1 MHRSLP
7 SPLWHYPQL
16 WPLTALCLGCTGPA
30 ALAQGWWLE
39 GGPAVRGGMSVK
51 VGGSSY
57 AQQLGLHDPSAAGT
71 LTPPGGVGSPAA
83 YADRTYDNGYV
94 KLDPG
99 TGNTTPP
106 NDPNST
112 WNWGFNQ
119 AGQYNAA
126 AQTLTFQ
133 KQGPAGY
140 TSLANSPVGGK
151 DDELLGGGL
160 QLRGGV
166 GLIKSD
172 KWSLDIAL
180 GFQGIW
186 GANSRMAAT
195 PYREGVRR
203 ITVTD
208 TYDTSGIGAANF
220 PSGGFHGT
228 YLGPFDNPPVIPSP
242 TLPNLPQSRSTTE
255 SALLST
261 SQADVSFEVRPNL
274 YQFSLGPQLGYEA
287 SSSVKLSLRPTVSLN
302 LVDAEVSRNE
312 VFTQTPAGGGSAV
325 IGRWSNHASS
335 LDARFGVGVTGGVD
349 LELGAGFY
357 AGLFGGYEWVPEKV
371 NLSVGPGMV
380 SFNGSGYVAGAVVGK
395 RF

>member
-1 MHRSLP
+1 M
-7 SPLWHYPQL
+7 
-16 WPLTALCLGCTGPA
+16 T
-30 ALAQGWWLE
+30 
-39 GGPAVRGGMSVK
+39 VK

-57 AQQLGLHDPSAAGT
+57 AQQLGLHDPSATGP
-71 LTPPGGVGSPAA
+71 LTSPGGIGTPTA

-99 TGNTTPP
+99 TGNATPP

-119 AGQYNAA
+119 PGQYNAA
-126 AQTLTFQ
+126 AQALTFQ

-140 TSLANSPVGGK
+140 TSLANGSIGGR
-151 DDELLGGGL
+151 DDDLLGGGL

-166 GLIKSD
+166 GLIKSA

-186 GANSRMAAT
+186 GASSRITAT
-195 PYREGVRR
+195 PYREGVRQ

-220 PSGGFHGT
+220 PAGGFHGT

-261 SQADVSFEVRPNL
+261 SQADVSFQVSPDL
-274 YQFSLGPQLGYEA
+274 YQFSLGPQLGCEV

-302 LVDAEVSRNE
+302 LVDAEVSRSE

-325 IGRWSNHASS
+325 IGHWSNHASS
-335 LDARFGVGVTGGVD
+335 LDARFGLGVTGGVD
-349 LELGAGFY
+349 LDLGAGFY

-371 NLSVGPGMV
+371 NLSVGPGTV